1 VKKLL
6 VALGIA
12 ALSTGAMA
20 QSWEFEKTVGI
31 GIGAAFTDPNGNYYY
46 RSADASVTK
55 ADYNGNILS
64 VWGAGILSG
73 GGQGTFGRD
82 GNIYIKD
89 NNVVRKFDAN
99 GNFLMNI
106 GQGQFG
112 GAGSLATNSR
122 GELYVA
128 DEYAHKIRVYKTDGT
143 FVREFGSFGTAGQGT
158 FAWPSG
164 ITIDKN
170 DRVFI
175 VENAIPYTTERVQAF
190 DSDGNFLFQ
199 FGKEGSGPGEF
210 QSPDQI
216 TTDSD
221 GWVYVGEHW
230 GQRVSVFDNN
240 GNFINTIGN
249 GAGSGPGQFSLAGV
263 VAVLDDKTV
272 LVDNIYN
279 NRLDRFKYINPNAGS
294 AVPEPSEWAVM
305 GLLGA
310 GLLGLVVR
318 GRKKNLEA
326 AK

>member
-143 FVREFGSFGTAGQGT
+143 FVREFGSFGTGGQGT

-175 VENAIPYTTERVQAF
+175 VENAIPYTTERGRPSMPMETFCSSLEKKEVAQVSSNHRTRSQQIPMVGFMLVNTGDNAF
-190 DSDGNFLFQ
+190 RSSTIMATSSTQLGMALEAD
-199 FGKEGSGPGEF
+199 
-210 QSPDQI
+210 PD
-216 TTDSD
+216 
-221 GWVYVGEHW
+221 
-230 GQRVSVFDNN
+230 
-240 GNFINTIGN
+240 
-249 GAGSGPGQFSLAGV
+249 SLA
-263 VAVLDDKTV
+263 
-272 LVDNIYN
+272 
-279 NRLDRFKYINPNAGS
+279 
-294 AVPEPSEWAVM
+294 
-305 GLLGA
+305 
-310 GLLGLVVR
+310 
-318 GRKKNLEA
+318 
-326 AK
+326 